1 MKSRYLLLAA
11 AVGCGTATAAE
22 PTNLVT
28 EKGAVKVVWQD
39 TKKFRDVESSGDIQS
54 RFEERLFNTL
64 TKHLNKEAQKLFK
77 PDQKLELVVTDL
89 DLAGD
94 MRPTFGATASDLRI
108 VKDIYPPRMSFSYKL
123 LDGNRVVIAGD
134 EKLIDMNFLGHVQA
148 VKQEPFQ
155 YETRMLTDWLKSRIQ
170 PML

>member
-11 AVGCGTATAAE
+11 AVGCGAATADE
-22 PTNLVT
+22 STKLVT
-28 EKGAVKVVWQD
+28 EKGVVKVVWQD

-54 RFEERLFNTL
+54 RFEERLFNAL

-94 MRPTFGATASDLRI
+94 MRPTFGASVSDLRI

-123 LDGNRVVIAGD
+123 LDGKRVVIAGD

-148 VKQEPFQ
+148 VKQDSFP
-155 YETRMLTDWLKSRIQ
+155 YETRMLSDWLKSRIQ